1 MVSGADK
8 EENMVDEVDDD
19 TSAKKE
25 NNCVFGALLQGEDV
39 GKKALNIN
47 EMPEE
52 LLLEIFLH
60 LPTQTALKVLF
71 FFWIETKMLLRQLLA
86 KKVFIII
93 FFFAW
98 KSSPKNIIIITPSS
112 CLMKSIHRL
121 LLSAVHGPLPSFPI
135 PFGNANYPGQIFTD
149 SLMVIR
155 KWTGRNCR
163 RDIDDNLMI
172 RHLMRY
178 VIVRRSERSYHLKSD
193 DCAKYQQLFIG
204 WG

>member
-1 MVSGADK
+1 MDNNTTAQDKMVSGADK

-19 TSAKKE
+19 TSAEKE

-47 EMPEE
+47 ELPEE

-93 FFFAW
+93 FFFA
-98 KSSPKNIIIITPSS
+98 
-112 CLMKSIHRL
+112 
-121 LLSAVHGPLPSFPI
+121 
-135 PFGNANYPGQIFTD
+135 
-149 SLMVIR
+149 
-155 KWTGRNCR
+155 
-163 RDIDDNLMI
+163 
-172 RHLMRY
+172 
-178 VIVRRSERSYHLKSD
+178 
-193 DCAKYQQLFIG
+193 
-204 WG
+204 

>member
-1 MVSGADK
+1 MDNNTTAQDKMVSGADK

-86 KKVFIII
+86 KKVFIIM
-93 FFFAW
+93 FFFA
-98 KSSPKNIIIITPSS
+98 
-112 CLMKSIHRL
+112 
-121 LLSAVHGPLPSFPI
+121 
-135 PFGNANYPGQIFTD
+135 
-149 SLMVIR
+149 
-155 KWTGRNCR
+155 
-163 RDIDDNLMI
+163 
-172 RHLMRY
+172 
-178 VIVRRSERSYHLKSD
+178 
-193 DCAKYQQLFIG
+193 
-204 WG
+204 